1 MSVTVLE
8 DNILR
13 ALKDAVKNCNRNLYE
28 WTNST
33 KKNTHYTIS
42 YTEVRGLVKNWVI
55 RRLKDVM
62 GVVNADRCLR
72 EGNLIITL
80 DHNDNSIKSLT
91 LCSTDEY
98 RSAYKDIET
107 IKKVMATID
116 YKSLKYDPADYL
128 LDGFS
133 PALSINNF
141 DLSSIKNVKF

>member
-1 MSVTVLE
+1 MITTEVE
-8 DNILR
+8 EKILH
-13 ALKDAVKNCNRNLYE
+13 ALKDAVRNCNRNLYE
-28 WTNST
+28 WTTST
-33 KKNTHYTIS
+33 KKNKHYTIS
-42 YTEVRGLVKNWVI
+42 YSEVRGLVKNWII

-72 EGNLIITL
+72 EGSLVVTL
-80 DHNDNSIKSLT
+80 NESDNSIGSLT

-98 RSAYKDIET
+98 RLAYKDIET
-107 IKKVMATID
+107 IKHCMARLD

-141 DLSSIKNVKF
+141 DLSSIRNIKF